1 VKEFE
6 GKSLFYAVTDLAHF
20 KGHRVLIAGGGD
32 SALDEALMLEPV
44 AKSVHLVHR
53 RNEFRAL
60 EHTVAQVK
68 ASTVDVQTPYMI
80 KAIEKT
86 DNGML
91 VTVKKMRSDDET
103 ETFEVDDVIVSYG
116 FTSDHKTVDGWDI
129 DLETDHRLFK
139 VNTQMETSVPGI
151 YAIGDS
157 VTYPGKQ
164 ALIATAYGEAPIAV
178 NSIMAKLYPD
188 RRGPM
193 HSSSIIK
200 QK

>member
-1 VKEFE
+1 
-6 GKSLFYAVTDLAHF
+6 
-20 KGHRVLIAGGGD
+20 
-32 SALDEALMLEPV
+32 
-44 AKSVHLVHR
+44 
-53 RNEFRAL
+53 
-60 EHTVAQVK
+60 
-68 ASTVDVQTPYMI
+68 MI
-80 KAIEKT
+80 KAIEK
-86 DNGML
+86 DRQWHAGHRQ
-91 VTVKKMRSDDET
+91 KMRSDDET

-116 FTSDHKTVDGWDI
+116 FTDHKTVDSWNI

-139 VNTQMETSVPGI
+139 VNSQMETSTPGI